1 MQPSSPSC
9 SRLWGTPNPSRS
21 LWGSCRSVETSQ
33 GQKGA
38 LQESHGV
45 MQVRKVMEIM
55 QESRGD
61 HAGQES
67 YGTMQ
72 ESHGDHAGK

>member
-1 MQPSSPSC
+1 M
-9 SRLWGTPNPSRS
+9 GI
-21 LWGSCRSVETSQ
+21 
-33 GQKGA
+33 
-38 LQESHGV
+38 
-45 MQVRKVMEIM
+45 MQVRKNMGIM